1 MPLPPP
7 SESPAMSALISPQD
21 LYALFASPTLK
32 LVDAS
37 YPAVPD
43 FHAQARIGNA
53 VLFDIESICDHSNP
67 LPHMLP
73 SEEDFAAAVGAL
85 GIGNDDDV
93 VIYDQSGMA
102 MAAARA
108 WWMFR
113 CFGHQS
119 VRVLN
124 GGMPL
129 WHKMGLP
136 IEHTPPQMPEPSFY
150 KAVFHPALLASR
162 QMVLDATTSEDIAI
176 IDARGAERFTGAAAD
191 KRPGLQSGHI
201 PGSYNIPFSSLI
213 DPGTGQLR
221 INDARI
227 AAMAQNKDR
236 KLITSCGSGVT
247 ACVLAL
253 ALYES
258 GHQNTAVYD
267 GSWSEWATPALNLP
281 IATGPGKNF
290 A

>member
-1 MPLPPP
+1 
-7 SESPAMSALISPQD
+7 MSALISPQE
-21 LYALFASPTLK
+21 LHATFASPSLK

-53 VLFDIESICDHSNP
+53 ILFDIEAISDPSNP

-73 SEEDFAAAVGAL
+73 TEADFAAAVGAL

-113 CFGHQS
+113 CFGHKS

-129 WHKMGLP
+129 WHALGLP
-136 IEHTPPQMPEPSFY
+136 IEHAPPETPNSTSYTATFNP
-150 KAVFHPALLASR
+150 KLLASR
-162 QMVLDATTSEDIAI
+162 QTVLGSIDREDIAI
-176 IDARGAERFTGAAAD
+176 IDARGAERFTGNAAD
-191 KRPGLQSGHI
+191 IRPGLQSGHI
-201 PGSYNIPFSSLI
+201 PGSYNIPFPSLI
-213 DPGTGQLR
+213 DPETGQLR
-221 INDARI
+221 VNDPRI
-227 AAMAQNKDR
+227 VAMAQNKDR
-236 KLITSCGSGVT
+236 TLITSCGSGVT

-258 GHQNTAVYD
+258 GYENTAVYD
-267 GSWSEWATPALNLP
+267 GSWSEWATPALNMP
-281 IATGPGKNF
+281 IETGPGKIC

>member
-1 MPLPPP
+1 M
-7 SESPAMSALISPQD
+7 SAPAISALISPQE
-21 LYALFASPTLK
+21 LHAAFTSPSLK

-43 FHAQARIGNA
+43 FHAQARIGDA
-53 VLFDIESICDHSNP
+53 VLFDIDAISDHSNP

-73 SEEDFAAAVGAL
+73 SEADFAAAVGEL

-113 CFGHQS
+113 CFGHKS

-129 WHKMGLP
+129 WHAMGLP
-136 IEHTPPQMPEPSFY
+136 IEHATPVTPKAKTYTARFY
-150 KAVFHPALLASR
+150 PALLASR
-162 QMVLDATTSEDIAI
+162 QMVMDSIHRDDVAV
-176 IDARGAERFTGAAAD
+176 IDARGAERFTGDAAD
-191 KRPGLQSGHI
+191 IRPGLKAGHI
-201 PGSYNIPFSSLI
+201 PGSHNIPFPSLM

-221 INDARI
+221 VNDPRI
-227 AAMAQNKDR
+227 AAMARNQNR
-236 KLITSCGSGVT
+236 KLITTCGSGVT

-258 GHQNTAVYD
+258 GYENTAVYD
-267 GSWSEWATPALNLP
+267 GSWSEWATPALNMP
-281 IATGPGKNF
+281 IETGPGKICT
-290 A
+290 